1 VVIKDLEK
9 KLPTVYPEREE
20 QSTIDG
26 IRLTLKNGWILVRP
40 SGTEPLIRVT
50 VEAKSVK
57 EAEKIME
64 KGLKQVKKSVGETIN

>member
-1 VVIKDLEK
+1 
-9 KLPTVYPEREE
+9 RAEE
-20 QSTIDG
+20 STIDG
-26 IRLTLKNGWILVRP
+26 IRLTLKNGWILVRS

-50 VEAKSVK
+50 VEAKSAK